1 MDHLYRTSWRSL
13 LSLRGE
19 DALFKGEALP
29 GIFLESPE
37 IYDYENNVV
46 VRLTG
51 PTFTVHKDDL
61 REETPDGL
69 EGRDIFIRGLP
80 YKIREQNLLG
90 HGRIE
95 LRLLDGE
102 H

>member
-1 MDHLYRTSWRSL
+1 MDHLFRTSWRSL

-37 IYDYENNVV
+37 IYDYENNMV

-61 REETPDGL
+61 RGETPDGL
-69 EGRDIFIRGLP
+69 KEETFLSGVSP
-80 YKIREQNLLG
+80 TK
-90 HGRIE
+90 
-95 LRLLDGE
+95 
-102 H
+102 

>member
-19 DALFKGEALP
+19 DALFMGEALP

-37 IYDYENNVV
+37 IYDYENNMV

-51 PTFTVHKDDL
+51 PTFTVHKEDL
-61 REETPDGL
+61 SREAL
-69 EGRDIFIRGLP
+69 EKTEGCEIFIRGLP
-80 YKIREQNLLG
+80 YKIRERNFLG

-95 LRLLDGE
+95 LRLLDGK